1 MVQQLVQQQEE
12 VMELRLEDIELASDY
27 DEELEALL

>member
-1 MVQQLVQQQEE
+1 MQQLVQQQEE